1 MLNHLKMKKYLL
13 LIPVFI
19 IAGIFA
25 CQTENAEPKDV
36 EGKRILL
43 KEKKEALALLK
54 EEITV
59 LEKEILVMD
68 PPKEKAAILVN
79 ALEMIPQT
87 FKRYVS
93 LQGKVT
99 SEDLINVS
107 SETGGRIIKTY
118 VKEGS
123 VVKKGQLVAK
133 IDMETLQKQI
143 DELETSL
150 GLATTVYERQKR
162 LWDQEIGSEIQYL
175 QAKNNKEGL
184 EKSLET
190 IKSQLS
196 KQNIYAP
203 ISGIVDREFMKQ
215 GEMSSP
221 GMPIYQILNTT
232 KVKVEADVPESYL
245 GTLNRGDQVMVT
257 FPALRDTSS
266 RKVDAVGR
274 TIDPANR
281 TYEIEI
287 NIPNPNNQYKPNLL
301 AEVVF
306 MDLEKKDALVV
317 PVDFVLEEVS
327 GRNYVY
333 TIDTTDSRPTARKT
347 YITLGE
353 SYDGNIV
360 ISSGLKEGDLM
371 ITEGSR
377 NITPG
382 DPVTVD
388 NQNKDITN
396 G

>member
-1 MLNHLKMKKYLL
+1 MKKYLL

-25 CQTENAEPKDV
+25 CQSEKAAPKDV
-36 EGKRILL
+36 AGKRVLL
-43 KEKKEALALLK
+43 KEKKQALAAMK
-54 EEITV
+54 EEIKV
-59 LEKEILVMD
+59 LEDEILEMD
-68 PPKEKAAILVN
+68 PPKEKAAVLVN
-79 ALEMIPQT
+79 AIELSPRI

-93 LQGKVT
+93 LQGRVT
-99 SEDLINVS
+99 TEDLVNVS
-107 SETGGRIIKTY
+107 SETGGRIIKTF

-123 VVKKGQLVAK
+123 VVRKGQLVAK

-150 GLATTVYERQKR
+150 SLASTVYERQKR

-175 QAKNNKEGL
+175 QAKNNKESL

-203 ISGIVDREFMKQ
+203 ISGIIDHEFLKQ
-215 GEMSSP
+215 GEMSAP
-221 GMPIYQILNTT
+221 GTPIYQILNTSM
-232 KVKVEADVPESYL
+232 VKVEADVPESYL
-245 GTLNRGDQVMVT
+245 GTLNRGDMVTVT
-257 FPALRDTSS
+257 FPALRDTSI
-266 RKVDAVGR
+266 RRVTAVGR

-281 TYEIEI
+281 TYEIEV
-287 NIPNPNNQYKPNLL
+287 NIPNPANKFKPNLL

-306 MDLEKKDALVV
+306 QDLEKKNAMVV

-327 GRNYVY
+327 GRKYVY
-333 TIDTTDSRPTARKT
+333 TVDDTTGKSKALKT
-347 YITLGE
+347 YVSLGE
-353 SYDGNIV
+353 SYDGEIV
-360 ISSGLKEGDLM
+360 ITSGLNVGDRV

-377 NITPG
+377 NVTPG
-382 DPVTVD
+382 DPVTLD
-388 NQNKDITN
+388 NQNMDFTN